1 MFSLHKLKYADEWN
15 FDEGNV
21 YSHFWVKEQ
30 DLFHFMGMY
39 FLTFV
44 LLNYYQNAVVLNMGT
59 FPGIQ
64 TVNDY
69 ANI

>member
-1 MFSLHKLKYADEWN
+1 MAIEVTPREAYEMKGFIILMGPRRERHGGLHN
-15 FDEGNV
+15 
-21 YSHFWVKEQ
+21 
-30 DLFHFMGMY
+30 
-39 FLTFV
+39 V

-64 TVNDY
+64 TVSDY